1 MNQPLSYF
9 TLTTHKYSRINEN
22 VKSKLLFLFTSNI
35 NEIIYIIGKTNIM
48 IKINIK
54 PSPVT
59 SKPTLRSLPITSP
72 IPPAITDTTSASFM
86 TNQVGW
92 LTLTLTAIANTLE
105 LPSDKTMKELPAHAI
120 KIMQELHTLRAKN

>member
-1 MNQPLSYF
+1 
-9 TLTTHKYSRINEN
+9 
-22 VKSKLLFLFTSNI
+22 
-35 NEIIYIIGKTNIM
+35 M

-59 SKPTLRSLPITSP
+59 SKSIPKVLPVTTPVPT
-72 IPPAITDTTSASFM
+72 PPVTVDNSFL
-86 TNQVGW
+86 TNQVSW

-120 KIMQELHTLRAKN
+120 KIMQELHTLRAKK